1 MGFRFRKRI
10 KLAPGVRLNVA
21 ILLFLAGCATQ
32 PVDPAILAASKEPLT
47 CANKEECD
55 FYWQRAQ
62 AYVSK
67 NSTYRIQSVTDTVLT
82 TDGPIYG
89 SAENAYHLIK
99 VPNADGSATIEVQ
112 IACDNPLGCH
122 PDRTVEAINL
132 KRFVREPK

>member
-1 MGFRFRKRI
+1 MSIRFRKRI
-10 KLAPGVRLNVA
+10 KLAPG

-32 PVDPAILAASKEPLT
+32 PMDPAILAASKEPLT

-55 FYWQRAQ
+55 SYWQRAQ

-67 NSTYRIQSVTDTVLT
+67 NSTYRIQSVSDTVLT

-112 IACDNPLGCH
+112 IACDNPFGCQ
-122 PDRTVEAINL
+122 PDRTMEIVNL
-132 KRFVREPK
+132 KRFVRESK

>member
-1 MGFRFRKRI
+1 MGFLFRRRI
-10 KLAPGVRLNVA
+10 KFAPGVRLNVA

-32 PVDPAILAASKEPLT
+32 PVDPAMLAASKEPLT
-47 CANKEECD
+47 CANKEQCD

-89 SAENAYHLIK
+89 STELAYHLTK
-99 VPNADGSATIEVQ
+99 VPNADGSAVIEVQ
-112 IACDNPLGCH
+112 IACDNPFGCH
-122 PDRTVEAINL
+122 PDRIVEAVNL

>member
-10 KLAPGVRLNVA
+10 KLAPGVKLNVA
-21 ILLFLAGCATQ
+21 ILLFLAGCAIQ

-67 NSTYRIQSVTDTVLT
+67 NSTYRIQSVSDTVLT

-112 IACDNPLGCH
+112 IACDNPFGCH

-132 KRFVREPK
+132 KRFVRESK